1 MRGGSRFKIVYY
13 FYYIDKDG
21 KRVDTKNGLYK
32 VPSMSAEW
40 KRLQKL
46 VQRNPDIKSVGYD
59 LGKDSKSK
67 KLY

>member
-1 MRGGSRFKIVYY
+1 MRGGSRYQRVYY

-40 KRLQKL
+40 KRLQRMLHK
-46 VQRNPDIKSVGYD
+46 NPDIRSVGYD
-59 LGKDSKSK
+59 FGKDSKSS